1 VIRNLI
7 LAPLSGVLR
16 RWSRVGGATLEGS
29 LEYLLFFIGWLLWP
43 LDWLVRL
50 PLLARDHT
58 VGGSPRQIT
67 VRGTPLLRAAAD
79 ADAASARARAVL
91 AEAGALLAPLG
102 IRFDV
107 ESVEPVRLPEDVR
120 IPACGFAI
128 FASRFFSWASA
139 RAAAAPQLTV
149 YFVEDLGPLA
159 GCAVPGSDWL
169 VADLNTDGTTVAHE
183 LGHLAGLWRHHA
195 DPDNVMTDRA
205 GGSHDRVTPA
215 QTVFLRT
222 SRFSVPVS
230 ARRRW
235 PGGS

>member
-1 VIRNLI
+1 MIRNLV
-7 LAPLSGVLR
+7 LAALSGTLR
-16 RWSRVGGATLEGS
+16 TWSRARGAAIEAF
-29 LEYLLFFIGWLLWP
+29 LEYLLFVLGWLLWP
-43 LDWLVRL
+43 FDWLVRIPIL
-50 PLLARDHT
+50 VRDHT
-58 VGGSPRQIT
+58 VGASPRRIL

-79 ADAASARARAVL
+79 RDAASARARAVL
-91 AEAGALLAPLG
+91 AEAGALLLPLG
-102 IRFDV
+102 IRFEV
-107 ESVEPVRLPEDVR
+107 ESVEPVRLPEEVR

-139 RAAAAPQLTV
+139 RAAAAPELTV

-159 GCAVPGSDWL
+159 GCAVPGADWL

-183 LGHLAGLWRHHA
+183 LGHLADLWRHHA

-215 QTVFLRT
+215 QTAFLRT

-230 ARRRW
+230 SRWRW
-235 PGGS
+235 PVGS